1 MTRHP
6 SKSGEMHPDDLG
18 QPSKPRGGCTPSAG
32 ESGGSDACAAT
43 TASGS
48 PCLAA
53 AQAGSEFCYFHD
65 PAKAA
70 EREVARRAGGH
81 QRSRPAAVLD
91 AGTPAKDL
99 KTVGDVKGLLSE
111 TIHQVR
117 TGAIDPKVAN
127 CVGYLSGILLKAIEV
142 GEIEERLAAMEAV
155 VSKSPRTGYAGDFDR
170 PLPGEDEDTTE
181 HKEDA
186 A

>member
-1 MTRHP
+1 M
-6 SKSGEMHPDDLG
+6 
-18 QPSKPRGGCTPSAG
+18 
-32 ESGGSDACAAT
+32 
-43 TASGS
+43 
-48 PCLAA
+48 
-53 AQAGSEFCYFHD
+53 
-65 PAKAA
+65 
-70 EREVARRAGGH
+70 
-81 QRSRPAAVLD
+81 LD
-91 AGTPAKDL
+91 AETPAKDIRS
-99 KTVGDVKGLLSE
+99 VADVTGLLSY

-117 TGAIDPKVAN
+117 TRALDPKVAN